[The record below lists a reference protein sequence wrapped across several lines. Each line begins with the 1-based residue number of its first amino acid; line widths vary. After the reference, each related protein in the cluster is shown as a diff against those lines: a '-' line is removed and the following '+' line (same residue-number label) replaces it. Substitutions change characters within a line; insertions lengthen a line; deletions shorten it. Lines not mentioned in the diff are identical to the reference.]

1 LNIGGW
7 ITGAAGA
14 ITVPGSLT
22 TAGFTSTGID
32 DNATS
37 TAITIDASENVGIGT
52 SSPSAKVDIFDSGAG
67 NANSSGLELTNYDYG
82 AGETGQSISI
92 EALVRNDGGGTS
104 PLSKIIFGKDSD
116 YSSAAARDGNIQFY
130 TNQSNV
136 VTEAM
141 RITSA
146 GNVGIGT
153 TPESWSSTREVLQIG
168 NAGAISSLNNNNYTE
183 FLNNTYNDGG
193 WKYINTDEA
202 QRLLLDN
209 DGAYLFMTAPSGT
222 ADSAISWTTGFEIT
236 NGGFPKSERTYAN
249 TTASSANMVVESA
262 YTFARSVSSAKHKK
276 DIETMQDSYADVVL
290 QMRPVWFK
298 SKCDLDNPDWGYWGL
313 IAEEVAEL
321 DPRLVFW
328 QENEYIDKEFSKEV
342 TIPAVE
348 EQLDSDG
355 NIVVE
360 AQPERTETVTE
371 TEKVAVP
378 LDTPEAEGV
387 QYDRI
392 IPHLINL
399 LKRQDTTIK
408 DLTTRIEA
416 LEV

>member
-1 LNIGGW
+1 MSTIKSSTEHLTLNADGSGKDIKFQANGVEKAS
-7 ITGAAGA
+7 ISSTGAFTSTSIDATKLSG
-14 ITVPGSLT
+14 TVPN
-22 TAGFTSTGID
+22 FTSTGID

-37 TAITIDASENVGIGT
+37 TAITIDSSENVGIG
-52 SSPSAKVDIFDSGAG
+52 V
-67 NANSSGLELTNYDYG
+67 
-82 AGETGQSISI
+82 
-92 EALVRNDGGGTS
+92 
-104 PLSKIIFGKDSD
+104 
-116 YSSAAARDGNIQFY
+116 
-130 TNQSNV
+130 
-136 VTEAM
+136 
-141 RITSA
+141 
-146 GNVGIGT
+146 

-236 NGGFPKSERTYAN
+236 NGGFLKSERTYAN